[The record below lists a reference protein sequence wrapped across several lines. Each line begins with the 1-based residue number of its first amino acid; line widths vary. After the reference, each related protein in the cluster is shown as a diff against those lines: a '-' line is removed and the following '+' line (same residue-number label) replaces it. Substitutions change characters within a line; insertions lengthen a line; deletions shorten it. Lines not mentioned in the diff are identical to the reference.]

1 MHQKMV
7 GQTQDIANR
16 KWVHKLFS
24 RSMCICSSKEWII
37 HGVLGVHVGGV
48 IGGGK
53 EIFDRIMTTVR
64 KEFDFGAWDVGYFRF
79 KGRQTSQMPN
89 GEIVCDMDQYKHE
102 LEQIDVSK
110 ADKTKPERVL
120 NSNQHTQ
127 CRGGVGSLGWF
138 VDHCCPQL
146 SFQLAE
152 LRRKQASPTVQDLL
166 KLNKVIR
173 TAKVIESKI
182 KIRSFPVEHLRFM
195 GVHDAAH
202 ANLEGGASQQ
212 GHLIL
217 AVHASLTNYR
227 VPVLSVLS
235 WQSKK
240 IKRVVRSSF
249 AAETCSMSTCQEHLD
264 WMRTMWEQMARG
276 ELCLRITN
284 SFSRRPSILV
294 TDCKSL
300 YDAIHREGAAPASTD
315 KRLANKLAI
324 VKAKA
329 VSGETDLRW
338 IDTRCQIADCLTK
351 HALRKSEAVLQKFRQ
366 EAQWRMTAEVDML
379 DKHQTRARDS

>member
-1 MHQKMV
+1 M
-7 GQTQDIANR
+7 
-16 KWVHKLFS
+16 
-24 RSMCICSSKEWII
+24 
-37 HGVLGVHVGGV
+37 LGVHVDDV
-48 IGGGK
+48 IGGGN

-64 KEFDFGAWDVGYFRF
+64 KEFDFGAWDVGNFRF
-79 KGRQTSQMPN
+79 KGRQISQMPY
-89 GEIVCDMDQYKHE
+89 GEILCDMEQFKHE

-110 ADKTKPERVL
+110 ADKTKPERLL
-120 NSNQHTQ
+120 NLQEHTQ
-127 CRGGVGSLGWF
+127 FRGGVGSLGWF

-173 TAKVIESKI
+173 AAK
-182 KIRSFPVEHLRFM
+182 VEHLRFM

-217 AVHASLTNYR
+217 ALILAVHAGITNCH
-227 VPVLSVLS
+227 VPVSVLR

-240 IKRVVRSSF
+240 IKSVVRSSL
-249 AAETCSMSTCQEHLD
+249 AAETCSMSTCREHLD
-264 WMRTMWEQMARG
+264 WMRTMWEQMTRG
-276 ELCLRITN
+276 EFVLQNYEQFLTA
-284 SFSRRPSILV
+284 RPSILV

-300 YDAIHREGAAPASTD
+300 YDAIHKEGAAPASTD
-315 KRLANKLAI
+315 KRLAIELPV

-338 IDTRCQIADCLTK
+338 IDARYQIADHLQHQQHSFEQCDEVCHCEEAAEVWL
-351 HALRKSEAVLQKFRQ
+351 HRKVRQGSMQQHSEAHCETDPR
-366 EAQWRMTAEVDML
+366 
-379 DKHQTRARDS
+379 H